1 MKITR
6 PFFHLVLC
14 IIAGFAS
21 CRSPQ
26 IAHIQPDSP
35 RSVPAPLGFYTLV
48 TDLGYHYLT
57 ISLEGAGDYQVTS
70 ELIGFNKFTRTQR
83 GRWTWNPRRQEFLL
97 TPNTASES
105 LGFEFRRLRVDEQNP
120 DTLQWLPLNKSTE
133 QSGTSEPIRFRRENG

>member
-6 PFFHLVLC
+6 PLFHLVLC

-26 IAHIQPDSP
+26 IAHTQPDSR

-57 ISLEGAGDYQVTS
+57 ISLESTGDYQVTS

-83 GRWTWNPRRQEFLL
+83 GRWTWNPHRQEFLL
-97 TPNTASES
+97 TPDAGSET

-120 DTLQWLPLNKSTE
+120 DTLQWLPLKNSTE
-133 QSGTSEPIRFRRENG
+133 HSGTEPIRFRRENG